1 LVVRRK
7 VFWGGNEMDQMD
19 HSRHGLIREE
29 ESVLVVIE
37 MQEKLFPA
45 MAEKEKLLDNVMR
58 LVRFAR
64 ILNLPVVVTEM
75 EKLGNTLPQV
85 MSELKGVQPVVRS
98 DFNCFGSQ
106 VFSSR
111 IKELERGVLIL
122 AGIEAHICIAQTA
135 LHAVPA
141 YRVHVVSD
149 AISSRSSENRK
160 VALERMA
167 QGGVTVSSTEMVIYE
182 LLKNSGREA
191 FKQALKLV
199 K

>member
-1 LVVRRK
+1 
-7 VFWGGNEMDQMD
+7 MDQVD

-45 MAEKEKLLDNVMR
+45 MAEKEKLLENVLR

-75 EKLGNTLPQV
+75 EKLGNTLPQL

-98 DFNCFGSQ
+98 EFNCFGSQ
-106 VFSSR
+106 VFLSR

-135 LHAVPA
+135 LHAAPE

-149 AISSRSSENRK
+149 AISSRSAENRK

-167 QGGVTVSSTEMVIYE
+167 QGGVTMSSTEMVIYE

>member
-1 LVVRRK
+1 
-7 VFWGGNEMDQMD
+7 MDQVD

-45 MAEKEKLLDNVMR
+45 MAEKEKLLENVLR
-58 LVRFAR
+58 LVKLAR
-64 ILNLPVVVTEM
+64 ILDLPVVVTEM

-85 MSELKGVQPVVRS
+85 MGELKGLQPVVRS
-98 DFNCFGSQ
+98 EFNCFDSQ

-111 IKELERGVLIL
+111 IKELEKGVLVL
-122 AGIEAHICIAQTA
+122 AGIEAHICVAQTA
-135 LHAVPA
+135 LHAVPS
-141 YRVHVVSD
+141 YRVHVVGD

-167 QGGVTVSSTEMVIYE
+167 QGGVTMSSTEMVIYE